1 MYRILIVDDEPMI
14 RKGLQKLVEQSEL
27 PIESLRTAE
36 NGIVAL
42 QRIQEERP
50 DFLFTDIRMPKMDGL
65 ELCRQVAERDADIQ
79 IVVVSGYNDFE
90 YAQKCLSYGVKE
102 YLLKPVNIKGFQ
114 NILEKLVRHK
124 SKVSSETFVAV
135 TKLEQWANRMEQAVW
150 MLQETE
156 LERLLAEIWHEL
168 SDYKLKLNRVCDVLE
183 ELHTLLQLRL
193 NIRDVYLL
201 HGELALASAVSE
213 EMAWEQFASAV
224 RRRLEELK
232 AKRKG
237 RVKDPVEESKQYIEL
252 HLAEE
257 VSLEEVAEH
266 IGLNPSYFSQLF
278 KQSTQ
283 ETFVQY
289 RTRRRMEKAKKL
301 LEQPQWRITDISG
314 EVGYADHP
322 HFTKTFKKYAGCL
335 PSEYRQQMG
344 IRS

>member
-36 NGIVAL
+36 NGVVAL

-65 ELCRQVAERDADIQ
+65 ELCARVADMDADIQ
-79 IVVVSGYNDFE
+79 VVVISGYGDFE
-90 YAQKCLSYGVKE
+90 YAQKCVSYGVKE

-114 NILEKLVRHK
+114 HVLEKLIRNQ
-124 SKVSSETFVAV
+124 SKVSSESFIAV
-135 TKLEQWANRMEQAVW
+135 TKLEQWAGRMEQAVW
-150 MLQETE
+150 MLQQAE
-156 LERLLAEIWHEL
+156 LNCVVEEIQAEL
-168 SDYKLKLNRVCDVLE
+168 KANKLKLNRVSDILQE
-183 ELHTLLQLRL
+183 IHTLLHQRL
-193 NIRDVYLL
+193 NVRDVYFMQ
-201 HGELALASAVSE
+201 GELDLTGAVSE
-213 EMAWEQFASAV
+213 EEAWLRFTTAISGY
-224 RRRLEELK
+224 LDELRI
-232 AKRKG
+232 KRKG
-237 RVKDPVEESKQYIEL
+237 KLKDPVEEAKHYIET

-257 VSLEEVAEH
+257 VSLEEVADF

-278 KQSTQ
+278 KQSTA

-301 LEQPQWRITDISG
+301 LQQPQWRITDISG

-322 HFTKTFKKYAGCL
+322 HFTKTFKKYEGCL

>member
-36 NGIVAL
+36 NGVVAL
-42 QRIQEERP
+42 QRIGEERP

-65 ELCRQVAERDADIQ
+65 ELCARVADMDADIQ
-79 IVVVSGYNDFE
+79 VVVISGYGDFE
-90 YAQKCLSYGVKE
+90 YAQKCVSYGVKE

-114 NILEKLVRHK
+114 HVLEKLIRNQ
-124 SKVSSETFVAV
+124 SKVSSESFVAV
-135 TKLEQWANRMEQAVW
+135 TKLEQWACRMEQAVW
-150 MLQETE
+150 MLQQAE
-156 LERLLAEIWHEL
+156 LNCVIEEIQAEL
-168 SDYKLKLNRVCDVLE
+168 QANKLKLNRVSDILQE
-183 ELHTLLQLRL
+183 IHTLLHQRL
-193 NIRDVYLL
+193 NVRDVYFMQ
-201 HGELALASAVSE
+201 GELDLTGAVSE
-213 EMAWEQFASAV
+213 EEAWLRFTTAISGY
-224 RRRLEELK
+224 LDELRI
-232 AKRKG
+232 KRKG
-237 RVKDPVEESKQYIEL
+237 KLKDPVEEAKHYIET

-257 VSLEEVAEH
+257 VSLEEVADF

-278 KQSTQ
+278 KQSTA

-301 LEQPQWRITDISG
+301 LQQPQWRITDISG

-322 HFTKTFKKYAGCL
+322 HFTKTFKKYEGCL

>member
-36 NGIVAL
+36 NGVVAL
-42 QRIQEERP
+42 QRIKEERP
-50 DFLFTDIRMPKMDGL
+50 DFVFTDIRMPKMDGL
-65 ELCRQVAERDADIQ
+65 ELCQHVAEMDADIQ
-79 IVVVSGYNDFE
+79 VVVISGYGDFE
-90 YAQKCLSYGVKE
+90 YAQKCVSYGVKE
-102 YLLKPVNIKGFQ
+102 YLLKPVSVKGFKGV
-114 NILEKLVRHK
+114 LEKLIRTK
-124 SKVSSETFVAV
+124 SKVSSESFIAV
-135 TKLEQWANRMEQAVW
+135 TLLEQWASRMEQAVW
-150 MLQETE
+150 MLQDAE
-156 LERLLAEIWHEL
+156 LDLVLDEIQEEL
-168 SDYKLKLNRVCDVLE
+168 KTKHFKLNRVVDMLAE
-183 ELHTLLQLRL
+183 INTLLEQRL
-193 NIRDVYLL
+193 NARDVYVMQRDFDLAGAENEEAVWACFTAAI
-201 HGELALASAVSE
+201 HGY
-213 EMAWEQFASAV
+213 
-224 RRRLEELK
+224 LEELK

-237 RVKDPVEESKQYIEL
+237 KLKDPVEEAKLYIES

-257 VSLEEVAEH
+257 VSLEEVADH

-301 LEQPQWRITDISG
+301 LQQPQWRITDISG

-322 HFTKTFKKYAGCL
+322 HFTKTFKKYEGCL

-344 IRS
+344 IRA